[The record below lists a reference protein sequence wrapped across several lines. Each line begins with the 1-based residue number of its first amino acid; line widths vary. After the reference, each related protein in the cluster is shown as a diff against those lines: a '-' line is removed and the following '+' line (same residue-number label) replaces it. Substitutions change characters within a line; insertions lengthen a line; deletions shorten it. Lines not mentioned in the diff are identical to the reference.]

1 MSDGEPDAEA
11 EPEAEPVELPPW
23 SVAVVVVNGDPGDG
37 STEPL
42 LDAAMGGFAE
52 AEAVV
57 RVDRAGVPGTVR
69 PHSPPSNPR
78 HCSTFMLVLL
88 HDHFIAMAKIS
99 DSFQCEVL
107 VIIRSTQLSA
117 QPRRCFQPQLKEPRS
132 CLQFSCT
139 ESPPALPLRP
149 QRVSPCPEASSSLS

>member
-1 MSDGEPDAEA
+1 MPPPPTMSDGEPDAEA

-57 RVDRAGVPGTVR
+57 RVDRAGVPGKTP
-69 PHSPPSNPR
+69 PHPLQTR
-78 HCSTFMLVLL
+78 G
-88 HDHFIAMAKIS
+88 IA
-99 DSFQCEVL
+99 
-107 VIIRSTQLSA
+107 QLSCWYCCMITSL
-117 QPRRCFQPQLKEPRS
+117 RWLKSQIHSNVR
-132 CLQFSCT
+132 F
-139 ESPPALPLRP
+139 
-149 QRVSPCPEASSSLS
+149 